1 MSESLSLIV
10 RTPES
15 MQSPIGAML
24 PPVLERLGLSQ
35 IVSVMSQEG
44 PSVLLSLP
52 DLDERW
58 EPKASDLTEDALEDW
73 LSNAYWGG
81 RGCC

>member
-10 RTPES
+10 RAPASTRASIER
-15 MQSPIGAML
+15 ML
-24 PPVLERLGLSQ
+24 PEVLNRVGLSDM
-35 IVSVMSQEG
+35 VTVTPVDG
-44 PSVLLSLP
+44 PLLLSLP

-58 EPKASDLTEDALEDW
+58 EPKGAELSEETLEDW
-73 LSNAYWGG
+73 LLNAYWGK

>member
-10 RTPES
+10 RAPAS
-15 MQSPIGAML
+15 MRASIEGML
-24 PPVLERLGLSQ
+24 PEVLNRVGLSG
-35 IVSVMSQEG
+35 IVTVTPVDWSL
-44 PSVLLSLP
+44 LLSLP

-58 EPKASDLTEDALEDW
+58 EPKGTELSEETLEDW
-73 LSNAYWGG
+73 LLNAYWGK